1 MFAGNIIIYVENLNK
16 FHTYMHTHTPV
27 ELMNRYSKVAKYMVN
42 LQMFIAFLYTSSEC
56 IEFEIINAI
65 PYVSATPNEI
75 FINLTK

>member
-1 MFAGNIIIYVENLNK
+1 MFAGNVIIYVENLNK
-16 FHTYMHTHTPV
+16 FHTHTPV

-42 LQMFIAFLYTSSEC
+42 LQMLTAFLYTSSEC

-75 FINLTK
+75 FINVTK